1 MDFPSGTVT
10 FLFSDIEGSTRL
22 AQTYR
27 AEWET
32 MRLRHHAILHQAM
45 QAYNGHVFQIVGDE
59 FCVAFH
65 IAVDAVRAAVEAQ
78 RMLYAEAWF
87 PAPLK
92 VRMGIHSGTAQV
104 SEVVDRSG
112 GYTGYTSLARTSRL
126 MSAGNGG
133 QVLISLAAAE
143 LVRDELPED
152 VSIRDL
158 GERRLKDL
166 IRPERIYQLVVP
178 DLPSDFPP
186 LRTLEAYRH
195 NLPTQMTTFIGRE
208 KEMTEIK
215 EAIQDHRLVTL
226 TGAGGTGKTRLAL
239 QVAAD
244 LLDQFPDGVWFVEL
258 AQIADPELIPQTI
271 LTATEVQIQPGRSA
285 LDSLIDFLREKTSL
299 VVLDNCEH
307 LIEACTKFADTILH
321 SALNLKIL
329 ASSREALGVRGEQAW
344 HVPSLSTPDLK
355 HLPPAEQLSQYEA
368 VRLFIDRAIL
378 VQPHFEITNENAP
391 ALAQICYRLDGIPL
405 ALELAAAR
413 VRVLKVEQIAE
424 RLNDR
429 FRLLTGG
436 SRTALPRQQTLR
448 ATIDWSYNLLS
459 ESERLLITRLAVF
472 MGGCTLEIVEQVCS
486 DARINAEDILDVISH
501 LVDKSLISV
510 DEHTR
515 HTRYRML
522 ETVRQYAQEKLF
534 ESGEGEN
541 AHNRH
546 LQAFSELT
554 EIAEPELTGPRQIEW
569 LDRLEV
575 ELGNLRA
582 ALEWTIESDIAAGL
596 RLGAALWRF
605 WLVRGYLAEGRE
617 WLENLLS
624 APSNTQP
631 AYLSARAKAL
641 YVASYLTLA
650 QGEFA
655 RGLAL
660 AEESLILSRGTTGF
674 LACHCRAC
682 GKYDG

>member
-10 FLFSDIEGSTRL
+10 FLFTDIEGSTRL

-27 AEWET
+27 AQWET

-112 GYTGYTSLARTSRL
+112 GYTGYTALARTSRL
-126 MSAGNGG
+126 LSAGNGG

-166 IRPERIYQLVVP
+166 IRPERIYQLLVP

-186 LRTLEAYRH
+186 LRTLEAYHH

-307 LIEACTKFADTILH
+307 LIEACTKFADIILTFLKK
-321 SALNLKIL
+321 LNINN
-329 ASSREALGVRGEQAW
+329 Q
-344 HVPSLSTPDLK
+344 
-355 HLPPAEQLSQYEA
+355 
-368 VRLFIDRAIL
+368 
-378 VQPHFEITNENAP
+378 
-391 ALAQICYRLDGIPL
+391 
-405 ALELAAAR
+405 
-413 VRVLKVEQIAE
+413 
-424 RLNDR
+424 
-429 FRLLTGG
+429 
-436 SRTALPRQQTLR
+436 
-448 ATIDWSYNLLS
+448 NLL
-459 ESERLLITRLAVF
+459 I
-472 MGGCTLEIVEQVCS
+472 
-486 DARINAEDILDVISH
+486 
-501 LVDKSLISV
+501 
-510 DEHTR
+510 
-515 HTRYRML
+515 
-522 ETVRQYAQEKLF
+522 
-534 ESGEGEN
+534 
-541 AHNRH
+541 
-546 LQAFSELT
+546 
-554 EIAEPELTGPRQIEW
+554 
-569 LDRLEV
+569 
-575 ELGNLRA
+575 
-582 ALEWTIESDIAAGL
+582 
-596 RLGAALWRF
+596 
-605 WLVRGYLAEGRE
+605 
-617 WLENLLS
+617 
-624 APSNTQP
+624 
-631 AYLSARAKAL
+631 
-641 YVASYLTLA
+641 
-650 QGEFA
+650 
-655 RGLAL
+655 
-660 AEESLILSRGTTGF
+660 
-674 LACHCRAC
+674 
-682 GKYDG
+682 